1 MKNCETRDNKCRS
14 LTFQSRRA
22 RLYTDC
28 GIVQSPLGPAHGA
41 SLLISVFCRI
51 ALTFL
56 FFLTNIGH
64 RSKQVHFLTCLR
76 HFYAVLQWNSGQP
89 VRAPYTI
96 IPLLFFVYY
105 HFRLV
110 IRGGVMLPCTLP
122 NKRAAFI

>member
-1 MKNCETRDNKCRS
+1 MSFVDFSKP
-14 LTFQSRRA
+14 QSA
-22 RLYTDC
+22 SVYRLWYCAIAIRPCSRCIAVDLSVLQDC
-28 GIVQSPLGPAHGA
+28 FN
-41 SLLISVFCRI
+41 VFI
-51 ALTFL
+51 
-56 FFLTNIGH
+56 FLTNIGH